1 MILMLLVIG
10 YTGREKTEL
19 EPEAEPEVSAAGE
32 SNVTAEFEAGIA
44 SVGSVA
50 EAAGYVDFE
59 ILVPDLL
66 RQEYAQGEVRIVD
79 TNVVEI
85 YFYGTDNQ
93 VVYRTGIGLGNI
105 SGDYTFYA
113 VEETIKTNE
122 IEVTVKGKG
131 NKWSLAYFSKDDLK
145 YSLAFKGAVNEN
157 EIIEIVESLGE
168 KNPNGNIE

>member
-1 MILMLLVIG
+1 MRKVYIYLFSMILMLLVIG

-66 RQEYAQGEVRIVD
+66 RQEYAQERFGSLIQMSWRFIFTEQIIRL
-79 TNVVEI
+79 
-85 YFYGTDNQ
+85 F
-93 VVYRTGIGLGNI
+93 
-105 SGDYTFYA
+105 
-113 VEETIKTNE
+113 
-122 IEVTVKGKG
+122 IEPG
-131 NKWSLAYFSKDDLK
+131 
-145 YSLAFKGAVNEN
+145 
-157 EIIEIVESLGE
+157 
-168 KNPNGNIE
+168 